1 MHNLLTDP
9 IITVTARGGL
19 TGVTLPELLA
29 LLAKDAVSDFP
40 ALRPHQAPAW
50 HAFLVQ
56 LAFLATEQGEVP
68 KDAAGWAAALRALTP
83 AWPGDEPWCLV
94 ARAEA
99 PAFLQ
104 SAVPGGDL
112 GPYAGDIATPDELDT
127 LVTSKNHD
135 LKAARMRDARAEDW
149 LFALMNLQTT
159 QGYSGRIAALKI
171 AYYGVMR
178 MNGGYGSRPF
188 LGVMPA
194 GGRPGQRFRRDLE
207 VLRRRRETL
216 YAKAQGFAANQDR
229 AVKLLWLEPWDGT
242 RSLSIAQLHPLVIEI
257 CRRVRLEAAADG
269 GVRARGTG
277 SKAPRI
283 AETAMDNW
291 TGVTGDPWAPI
302 ETGGKDGAKV
312 LSITGDG
319 FGWRRMKNLLV
330 PGHGEERVFD
340 LPLLARPE
348 PEDGDAVEILAA
360 ALARGQGKTEGFHTR
375 RVPVANRAAIRA
387 LAEAGEERRRLR
399 ELSEQMSQFAMQ
411 AARKCLFP
419 ALCCLCQRGKPLS
432 EQEERERWTR
442 FRREPERELVRSWL
456 QRFDQRVDRAFF
468 DALWPGVA
476 SDEAQIAAGRDWIAH
491 LHQAAREVFEQAA
504 EAAPNTDQRRIFAA
518 QRARDLLRNKL
529 NKHLPLPAAVDEP
542 ETEHAG

>member
-9 IITVTARGGL
+9 IITVTARDGL

-56 LAFLATEQGEVP
+56 LAFLATEQCEVP

-178 MNGGYGSRPF
+178 MNRGYGSRPF

-229 AVKLLWLEPWDGT
+229 AVKLLWLEPWDGA

-257 CRRVRLEAAADG
+257 CRCVRLEAAADG

-283 AETAMDNW
+283 AETAMENW

-387 LAEAGEERRRLR
+387 LAEAGEERRRLTK
-399 ELSEQMSQFAMQ
+399 LAQDLAAAAM
-411 AARKCLFP
+411 AAANQCLRS
-419 ALCCLCQRGKPLS
+419 ALFMLFQKGPDKPQHDRPS
-432 EQEERERWTR
+432 TKAQVT
-442 FRREPERELVRSWL
+442 PWL

-504 EAAPNTDQRRIFAA
+504 EAAPSTDQRRIFAA

>member
-19 TGVTLPELLA
+19 TGVTLPGLLA
-29 LLAKDAVSDFP
+29 LLAEDAVSDFP

-83 AWPGDEPWCLV
+83 AWSGDEPWCLV
-94 ARAEA
+94 ARADA

-112 GPYAGDIATPDELDT
+112 AAYKASILTPDELDP
-127 LVTSKNHD
+127 LVTAKNHD
-135 LKAARMRDARAEDW
+135 LKAARMRGATVEDW
-149 LFALMNLQTT
+149 LFALINLQTT
-159 QGYSGRIAALKI
+159 EGFMGAGK
-171 AYYGVMR
+171 YGIMR

-207 VLRRRRETL
+207 VLRRQRETL

-242 RSLSIAQLHPLVIEI
+242 QSLSIAELHPLAIEI
-257 CRRVRLEAAADG
+257 CRRVRLEAIPG
-269 GVRARGTG
+269 GGLRARGT
-277 SKAPRI
+277 R
-283 AETAMDNW
+283 TAAARVAAKDLK
-291 TGVTGDPWAPI
+291 GVTGDPWAPI

-319 FGWRRMKNLLV
+319 FGWERMKKLLV
-330 PGHGEERVFD
+330 PGHGEERGFD

-476 SDEAQIAAGRDWIAH
+476 SDKAQIAAGRDWIAH

-504 EAAPNTDQRRIFAA
+504 EAAPSSDQHRIFAA